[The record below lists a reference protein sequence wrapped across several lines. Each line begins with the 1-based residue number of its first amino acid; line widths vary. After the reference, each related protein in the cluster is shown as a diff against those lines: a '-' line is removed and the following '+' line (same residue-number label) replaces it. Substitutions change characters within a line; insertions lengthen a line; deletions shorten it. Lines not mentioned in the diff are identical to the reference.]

1 VPAATGIL
9 ATDLGLLRSTWQDE
23 AQSRDIHRQV
33 EAMAS
38 GDQIAYTPRMPGE
51 PEEHRRQRPRFAA
64 RLYGRALDLLTYLY
78 ARTPVRE
85 GSERW
90 REVLW
95 DHGAGLDV
103 VMEQVDRVARATGT
117 ALVVAVPDTDDDE
130 ARLAGRFEP
139 TGVSLYVLPR
149 SRWCGLSHP
158 SDARQL
164 HTALV
169 QWGTATVVDQSGV
182 VREETDWRVFAPDGV
197 YRFVGTTLGSA
208 EPTGETA
215 AYCVC
220 PNTIDTLTWKGQQLG
235 CRDIAANLSAVNAL
249 AEQIPH
255 TALLSRGQPVI
266 ANHKGATNIVLAPD
280 AAIELSSAED
290 FKIVAPGADING
302 MLAAEQMLLDSL
314 AIDWGLPKR
323 AFSVRSVQEPYSAAV
338 IQASQYELQQDRLRR
353 ERVAREWERRIHRA
367 ASRVWTAATGE
378 TIDPSVRV
386 LYTQM
391 QGPTTAY
398 EALAEVRFLV
408 DNGIIPR
415 AEVLRTL
422 RPWMLADDI
431 DAALA
436 AADTEADE
444 RAQRVALTAGHV
456 EMTDGSDDASGS
468 GDPERVA
475 SGDAPD
481 DGSAAE

>member
-1 VPAATGIL
+1 MSAATGDIS
-9 ATDLGLLRSTWQDE
+9 TDLGLLRSTWQAE
-23 AQSRDIHRQV
+23 AQSREIHRQV

-51 PEEHRRQRPRFAA
+51 PEDHRRQRPRFAA

-85 GSERW
+85 GAERW

-95 DHGAGLDV
+95 EHGAGLDV

-130 ARLAGRFEP
+130 ARLAGSFEP

-182 VREETDWRVFAPDGV
+182 VREEIDWRVFAPSGV
-197 YRFVGTTLGSA
+197 YRFVGAALGTV

-215 AYCVC
+215 AYCAC
-220 PNTIDTLTWKGQQLG
+220 PNTIDTLTWQGQQLG
-235 CRDIAANLSAVNAL
+235 GRDITANLAAVNAL

-266 ANHKGATNIVLAPD
+266 ANKGATNIVLAPD

-367 ASRVWTAATGE
+367 ASRVWATATGE
-378 TIDPSVRV
+378 TIDPTVRV

-391 QGPTTAY
+391 PTPTTST
-398 EALAEVRFLV
+398 EALAEVRYLSEGSV
-408 DNGIIPR
+408 IPR
-415 AEVLRTL
+415 REVLRTL
-422 RPWMLADDI
+422 RPWMTDAEI
-431 DAALA
+431 DAVLA

-456 EMTDGSDDASGS
+456 EQTNGSDDASG
-468 GDPERVA
+468 GDDPERVA
-475 SGDAPD
+475 SGDDPD
-481 DGSAAE
+481 DGSAVE